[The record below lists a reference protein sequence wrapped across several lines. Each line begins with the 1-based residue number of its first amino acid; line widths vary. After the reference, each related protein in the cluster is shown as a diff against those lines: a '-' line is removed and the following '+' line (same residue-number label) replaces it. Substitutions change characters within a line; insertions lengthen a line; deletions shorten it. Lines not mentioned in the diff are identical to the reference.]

1 MKYLNIKYVPMITGV
16 IMGPNQTQTYR
27 VGFHLVGKI
36 DTNYMIQIT
45 GAITGKQ

>member
-16 IMGPNQTQTYR
+16 IMGPNSYHQ